1 MFDFVPVIASQSRV
15 LKATHRFKDKLL
27 LCLHSLPNP
36 LDLIP
41 NASIII
47 QACCPLLLR
56 GRFANHFAC
65 GAGNGVSRKIPSSRN
80 EIRALCVPH
89 NQVLQWSQA
98 RGCWIQYWSHWM
110 LGNLGRSVGMMI
122 FWRDFPW
129 VPPGFEEPHQE

>member
-15 LKATHRFKDKLL
+15 LKAIHRFKDKLL
-27 LCLHSLPNP
+27 LSLCSLPNP
-36 LDLIP
+36 LDFIP
-41 NASIII
+41 NSALLFRPVVH
-47 QACCPLLLR
+47 CCLR

-65 GAGNGVSRKIPSSRN
+65 GAGHGVSRKIPSSRN

-89 NQVLQWSQA
+89 NQVFLWSQA
-98 RGCWIQYWSHWM
+98 RGCWIQYWSCWM
-110 LGNLGRSVGMMI
+110 LGNLGGSVGMMI